1 MDSRESLPRVI
12 LPAFTMGSRQTLCT
26 GTLSLTLTGI
36 SLLPL
41 WLQSK
46 ARNKK
51 GWVERLPGRRL
62 WLGPETGDTS
72 LMNTTRDTAKKASV
86 EMRRL

>member
-1 MDSRESLPRVI
+1 MRLHGDLNNVFCRLP
-12 LPAFTMGSRQTLCT
+12 
-26 GTLSLTLTGI
+26 GTT
-36 SLLPL
+36 
-41 WLQSK
+41 
-46 ARNKK
+46 AEYKK
-51 GWVERLPGRRL
+51 GWVERLPGRRP